1 MSDDT
6 LNDLPSYALFCT
18 LCVVLN
24 SRCSSQGV
32 DIFGIIGIPKN
43 CKFYALTFI
52 SIVKL
57 RIVKQKA
64 QRIAKNHILEIELSN
79 AKLTAQSSGIF
90 WGERFTKSESPTI
103 NEYYDQFSSQLI
115 KAIICISFNFQ
126 NLLYA
131 IYLIKRACTECTVHK
146 VIYTSFLNPYSNLD
160 FFAL

>member
-1 MSDDT
+1 MGQVTRNLCRSHYIPQ
-6 LNDLPSYALFCT
+6 LVPGRSRVFLQLFIKMPIGVVPASIPSYALFCT

-32 DIFGIIGIPKN
+32 DIFAIIGIPKN
-43 CKFYALTFI
+43 SKFYALSFI

-90 WGERFTKSESPTI
+90 WGVRFTKSESPTI

-115 KAIICISFNFQ
+115 KAII
-126 NLLYA
+126 
-131 IYLIKRACTECTVHK
+131 
-146 VIYTSFLNPYSNLD
+146 
-160 FFAL
+160 